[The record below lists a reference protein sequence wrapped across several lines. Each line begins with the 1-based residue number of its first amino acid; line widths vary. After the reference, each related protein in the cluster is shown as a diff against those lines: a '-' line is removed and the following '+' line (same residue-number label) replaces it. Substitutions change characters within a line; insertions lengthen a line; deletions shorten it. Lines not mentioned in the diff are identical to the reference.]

1 MNEKKLLKNYDP
13 SLIDHQFDVVS
24 WMTLFE
30 FLLEPCFIRE
40 KTNCPFYPNVHL
52 HYADIRFMDGQNPID
67 IDPLVLHDIQKY
79 YKTHQDINFKDF
91 KNLVYILIYQSE
103 LIFKMLLTKKNFDH
117 YLTKLINLSSFFNEP
132 MKTLYINK
140 IKNFEEKYNNLINCE
155 YENFEETKTAWNA
168 FVHKQMQVYKDTLNT
183 LDLSTL
189 TKEDL
194 VIHDKFKLLIGKME
208 EQYELCGNFRKCEE
222 DLNEIKKL

>member
-1 MNEKKLLKNYDP
+1 M
-13 SLIDHQFDVVS
+13 
-24 WMTLFE
+24 
-30 FLLEPCFIRE
+30 
-40 KTNCPFYPNVHL
+40 
-52 HYADIRFMDGQNPID
+52 
-67 IDPLVLHDIQKY
+67 
-79 YKTHQDINFKDF
+79 
-91 KNLVYILIYQSE
+91 
-103 LIFKMLLTKKNFDH
+103 
-117 YLTKLINLSSFFNEP
+117 
-132 MKTLYINK
+132 
-140 IKNFEEKYNNLINCE
+140 KNFEEKYNNLINCE

-168 FVHKQMQVYKDTLNT
+168 FVCEQMQVYKDTLNT